1 MDSPE
6 IGGAAQP
13 PYISR
18 FLSGVD
24 ASLRWPFQV
33 THNFLGDKPITLDYS
48 YRIRQLFYAESYID
62 AALKS
67 PSQTLLAGTRTY
79 NRITLIMPFSAYFQ
93 VRASWQH
100 GTLPPEFQ
108 CVGNLFTLGVTF
120 SNPGS
125 VEH

>member
-1 MDSPE
+1 MRFQLRSLNNNFRTPTL
-6 IGGAAQP
+6 ILVVLLGAPGVRAAAQSIP
-13 PYISR
+13 TILLPAAI
-18 FLSGVD
+18 VD
-24 ASLRWPFQV
+24 RP
-33 THNFLGDKPITLDYS
+33 
-48 YRIRQLFYAESYID
+48 
-62 AALKS
+62 
-67 PSQTLLAGTRTY
+67 Y